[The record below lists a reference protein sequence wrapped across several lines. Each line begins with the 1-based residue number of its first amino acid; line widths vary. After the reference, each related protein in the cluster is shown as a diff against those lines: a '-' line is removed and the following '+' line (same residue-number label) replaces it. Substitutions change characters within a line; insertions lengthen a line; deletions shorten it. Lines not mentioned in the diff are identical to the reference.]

1 MSYFVKGTIPYIT
14 LSVNP
19 IVFHFLSQKIFLL
32 ILQYLWLH
40 STIPFLLSNKKYH
53 YRPSIHL
60 SHQIYRI
67 VSYRIVS
74 HRMKVSYR
82 TVSRR
87 MIIPYP
93 IISKKAKYFIIE
105 TQFLLFSFRIYS
117 TCQWNLLYFS
127 FLSVI
132 SCTALDPFTPSS
144 ASATPLITSAV
155 MFFYFSVAI
164 ISPCV
169 LVCILLWLCWKHLFF
184 DIYLPIVF
192 LLVVLA
198 IRFLFAVPLFV
209 VLLFA
214 YFLLLILTPILHRN
228 SLILHHDCLISSIL
242 SRLVYLL

>member
-74 HRMKVSYR
+74 RRMEVSYR

-87 MIIPYP
+87 MIILYP

-155 MFFYFSVAI
+155 MFF
-164 ISPCV
+164 
-169 LVCILLWLCWKHLFF
+169 LFF
-184 DIYLPIVF
+184 SRNNFPLCISLHPSLTVLKAFFFYIYLPIVF